1 MLNQLSGGTEKDL
14 ITNTDIQSIS
24 RNVAG
29 DVLDIQ
35 TVESGTIC
43 TVRASGYLKS
53 ALRKNQTYRLN
64 NIVGFKPIY
73 SVISYYPQS
82 TGKPF
87 MLQITTE
94 GDINITPQVDF
105 NSGDSINFNETFIRS
120 SIGGGLLSR
129 VIQRMRTL
137 GKKVCVC

>member
-94 GDINITPQVDF
+94 GDINIIPQVDF

-120 SIGGGLLSR
+120 SIGGG
-129 VIQRMRTL
+129 
-137 GKKVCVC
+137 

>member
-24 RNVAG
+24 RNVTG

-43 TVRASGYLKS
+43 TVRASGYLKT
-53 ALRKNQTYRLN
+53 ALRRNQTYRLN
-64 NIVGFKPIY
+64 NIVGFQPIY

-94 GDINITPQVDF
+94 GDINIIPQVDF

-120 SIGGGLLSR
+120 SIGGG
-129 VIQRMRTL
+129 VTQ
-137 GKKVCVC
+137 

>member
-87 MLQITTE
+87 MLQITTD
-94 GDINITPQVDF
+94 GDINIIPQVDF
-105 NSGDSINFNETFIRS
+105 NSGDSINFNETFIRN
-120 SIGGGLLSR
+120 SIGGGLLNR
-129 VIQRMRTL
+129 VIQRMRTW

>member
-73 SVISYYPQS
+73 SVSRYYPQS

-87 MLQITTE
+87 MLQITTD
-94 GDINITPQVDF
+94 GDINIIPQVDF
-105 NSGDSINFNETFIRS
+105 NSGDSINFNETFIRN
-120 SIGGGLLSR
+120 SIGGGLLNR
-129 VIQRMRTL
+129 VIQRMRTW

>member
-1 MLNQLSGGTEKDL
+1 MLNQLSGGIEKDL

-29 DVLDIQ
+29 DLLDIQ

-94 GDINITPQVDF
+94 GDINIIPQVDF

-120 SIGGGLLSR
+120 SIGGGYS
-129 VIQRMRTL
+129 VE
-137 GKKVCVC
+137 

>member
-1 MLNQLSGGTEKDL
+1 MLSVKSSGSGKDL

-87 MLQITTE
+87 MLQITTD
-94 GDINITPQVDF
+94 GDINIIPQVALQQ
-105 NSGDSINFNETFIRS
+105 GDSINFSETFIRN
-120 SIGGGLLSR
+120 SIGGG
-129 VIQRMRTL
+129 V
-137 GKKVCVC
+137 

>member
-24 RNVAG
+24 RNVIG

-82 TGKPF
+82 TGKSF
-87 MLQITTE
+87 MLQITTD
-94 GDINITPQVDF
+94 GDINIIPQVDF
-105 NSGDSINFNETFIRS
+105 NSGDSINFNETFIRN
-120 SIGGGLLSR
+120 SIGGG
-129 VIQRMRTL
+129 VTQ
-137 GKKVCVC
+137 

>member
-64 NIVGFKPIY
+64 SIVGFKPIY

-94 GDINITPQVDF
+94 GDINIIPQVDF
-105 NSGDSINFNETFIRS
+105 NSGDSINFNETFIRN

>member
-24 RNVAG
+24 RTVTG

-87 MLQITTE
+87 MLQITTD
-94 GDINITPQVDF
+94 GDINIIPQVDF
-105 NSGDSINFNETFIRS
+105 NSGDSINFNETFIRN
-120 SIGGGLLSR
+120 SIGGWLLSR

>member
-1 MLNQLSGGTEKDL
+1 MLNQLSGGIEKDL

-24 RNVAG
+24 RNVTG

-94 GDINITPQVDF
+94 GDINIIPQVDF
-105 NSGDSINFNETFIRS
+105 NSGDSINFNETFIRN
-120 SIGGGLLSR
+120 SIGGGS
-129 VIQRMRTL
+129 
-137 GKKVCVC
+137 